1 MLEYLDFD
9 QNNERIL
16 CEMGGKNAEMLM
28 TIKVKKLLKGE
39 TFEVF
44 DEKNE
49 TAFLILKGMV
59 SSGKSLSF
67 KNFLFLKKGNV
78 LKNVFSSIK

>member
-44 DEKNE
+44 DEKQ
-49 TAFLILKGMV
+49 L
-59 SSGKSLSF
+59 
-67 KNFLFLKKGNV
+67 FLFLKEILTLAGTTE
-78 LKNVFSSIK
+78 LKQ